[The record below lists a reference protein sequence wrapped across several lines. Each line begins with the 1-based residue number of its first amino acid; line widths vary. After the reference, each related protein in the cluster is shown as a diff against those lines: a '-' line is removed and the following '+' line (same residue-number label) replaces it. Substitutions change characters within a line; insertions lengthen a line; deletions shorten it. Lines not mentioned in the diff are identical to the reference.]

1 MEGYTL
7 MNRNII
13 SPDYYQKGNIEVTDF
28 IIDQSM
34 SFLEGNVVKYI
45 TRYKEK
51 SGIEDL
57 RKARWYL
64 EKMIEEQVKHSENNK
79 IRRLT

>member
-7 MNRNII
+7 MDII
-13 SPDYYQKGNIEVTDF
+13 SPDYYKRGNIEVTDF

-34 SFLEGNVVKYI
+34 SFLEGNIVKYLA
-45 TRYKEK
+45 RYKEK

-64 EKMIEEQVKHSENNK
+64 EKLIEEQVKHSENNK

>member
-7 MNRNII
+7 MDTI
-13 SPDYYQKGNIEVTDF
+13 SPDYYQRGNIEVTDF

-64 EKMIEEQVKHSENNK
+64 EKMIEEQVKHGENNK
-79 IRRLT
+79 LRRDV

>member
-7 MNRNII
+7 MNTI
-13 SPDYYQKGNIEVTDF
+13 SPDYYQRGNIEVTDF

>member
-7 MNRNII
+7 MNKI

-64 EKMIEEQVKHSENNK
+64 EKLIEEQVKHGENNK

>member
-7 MNRNII
+7 MNTI
-13 SPDYYQKGNIEVTDF
+13 SPDYYQRGNIEVTDF

-64 EKMIEEQVKHSENNK
+64 EKLIEEQVKHSENNK

>member
-7 MNRNII
+7 MNTI

-64 EKMIEEQVKHSENNK
+64 EKLIEEQVKHSENNK

>member
-1 MEGYTL
+1 MDTT
-7 MNRNII
+7 

-34 SFLEGNVVKYI
+34 SFLEGNVVKYLA
-45 TRYKEK
+45 RYKEK

-57 RKARWYL
+57 RKARWYIDKL
-64 EKMIEEQVKHSENNK
+64 IDERMKTKPLKEGK
-79 IRRLT
+79 I

>member
-1 MEGYTL
+1 MEGNTL
-7 MNRNII
+7 MDMI
-13 SPDYYQKGNIEVTDF
+13 SPDYYKRGNIEVTDF

-64 EKMIEEQVKHSENNK
+64 EKLIEEQVKHSENNK

>member
-1 MEGYTL
+1 MD
-7 MNRNII
+7 II
-13 SPDYYQKGNIEVTDF
+13 SPDYYKRGNIEVTDF

-34 SFLEGNVVKYI
+34 SFLEGNIVKYLV
-45 TRYKEK
+45 RYKEK

-64 EKMIEEQVKHSENNK
+64 EKLIQEQVKHSENNK
-79 IRRLT
+79 LRRDI